1 MKVSVFRE
9 FGPPEVLR
17 YEDWP
22 DPAPPGPGEV
32 QVRVRAVSVGRLL
45 DIGTRA
51 GSNRYFQG
59 TLPHVLGG
67 EHAGEVAEIG
77 PGVEGLQPGDRV
89 AIFNAVTCGTCPF
102 CQSGQDESCP
112 GVELIG
118 IHRQGA
124 YAELSLVPA
133 ANATRIPDDLS
144 FAEAAGLALAGP
156 VAWTQMDLAG
166 LRAGDWVLINGAA
179 SALGSTTAVVAA
191 HLGGRVIG
199 TSRHARKRE
208 ALVRLGLDAALD
220 AGAAGFEDQVRE
232 LTQGQ
237 GVRIVV
243 DDIGSAEQWP
253 RLQAVLARH
262 GTVVSSGAFLGET
275 LPLDLRSL
283 YQQSQRIMGVR
294 TATRRGAAAFW
305 SAVATHVRPVLDQSF
320 PLAEAASAH
329 RYVEAGE
336 NVGRVLLVPAAP

>member
-9 FGPPEVLR
+9 FGPPDVLR

-51 GSNRYFQG
+51 GTNRYFQG
-59 TLPHVLGG
+59 RLPHVLGG
-67 EHAGEVAEIG
+67 EHAGEVAAVG

-89 AIFNAVTCGTCPF
+89 AISNAVTCGTCPF
-102 CQSGQDESCP
+102 CLAGQDEACP

-118 IHRQGA
+118 VHRQGA
-124 YAELSLVPA
+124 YADLSLVPA
-133 ANATRIPDDLS
+133 ANATRIPDGLS

-156 VAWTQMDLAG
+156 VAWTQLDLAG
-166 LRAGDWVLINGAA
+166 LRAGDWVLVNGAA
-179 SALGSTTAVVAA
+179 SALGSTTAVVAG
-191 HLGGRVIG
+191 HLGARVIG
-199 TSRHARKRE
+199 TSRDARKRE
-208 ALVRLGLDAALD
+208 ALVRLGLDEALD
-220 AGAAGFEDQVRE
+220 ATAAGFEDRVRE

-243 DDIGSAEQWP
+243 DNIGSAECWP
-253 RLQAVLARH
+253 HLQAVLARH
-262 GTVVSSGAFLGET
+262 GTVISSGAFLGEA

-283 YQQSQRIMGVR
+283 YQQSQRILGIR

-305 SAVATHVRPVLDQSF
+305 SDVGAHVRPVLDQSF
-320 PLAEAASAH
+320 PLSEAAAAH
-329 RYVEAGE
+329 RYVEAGD
-336 NVGRVLLVPAAP
+336 NVGRVVLVPGAS